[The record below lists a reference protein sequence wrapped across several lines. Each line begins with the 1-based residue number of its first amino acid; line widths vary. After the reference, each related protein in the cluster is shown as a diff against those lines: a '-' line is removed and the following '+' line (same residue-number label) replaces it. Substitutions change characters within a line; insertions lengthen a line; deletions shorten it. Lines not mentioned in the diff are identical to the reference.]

1 VSGGPRHAAV
11 AIPPG
16 LSSAEAAARLARDG
30 QNLLPAPRPVPL
42 WRRIAAQLRDP
53 LVLVLLAAAVLTI
66 ATGDWTDASV
76 ILLVV
81 AVNTSVGVAQ
91 EVKAGQAIAALT
103 ELAAPEARVLRDGEQ
118 HQIPAADVVVGD
130 LLVLAEGDI
139 VPADAIVVEAA
150 ALLVDEAALT
160 GESVPVDK
168 AADTEEPGGIV
179 SSGTVVVRGRGRA
192 VVTAT
197 GTASAM
203 GQVAALMSAPSGLT
217 PLQRRLVGVGRALA
231 AAAVVLCGIVLVIGL
246 ARGQPAELMVI
257 TAISLVVAAVP
268 ESLPAVVTLALALGA
283 RRMAAR
289 NALIRRL
296 PAVETLGSVT
306 VLGTDKTGTLTEGNM
321 VARHL
326 WTPLSEVT
334 ITGTGYGPDGEIMR
348 DGLPLRPGDV
358 PDVFALL
365 TAASACND
373 AALHPPRASGEE
385 WTVVGD
391 PTEGALLS
399 AAAKAG
405 LSRAEVNADLP
416 RYAEIPFESGRK
428 RMTTVHRLAGG
439 GARVIC
445 KGAPE
450 SMISGAVLADG
461 PGVRRRA
468 RERAEEFARNGF
480 RVLAV
485 ATADLPAH
493 LAPDAVTAGPSGG
506 PAPGGDGLAAA
517 AGGPGTAGPSPMDPD
532 TAGTGD
538 AGTATAAEI
547 ERGLRLLGL
556 IAILDPPRRSAAATI
571 AACHAAGI
579 TTVLITGD
587 HPATAR
593 SIATELGIIEPD
605 AQVVDCRDHPD
616 GSAGDQAAARV
627 FARATPEQKLAIIQA
642 RRAAGDVV
650 AMTGDGVNDGP
661 ALRRADIGVAMG
673 RRGTEV
679 ARQAAD
685 LVLADDE
692 LRTVVV
698 AAEEGRRVY
707 ANIRR
712 FLLYGLAGGSAEIVV
727 MLAGPLL
734 GLPLP
739 LLPAQILWVNLLT
752 HGLPGVALGSEP
764 ADPAVMRR
772 PPRPPAESVLG
783 AGLWQRIVRV
793 GLVVAG
799 VTLGVAVWGHA
810 TGRPWQSLAFFA
822 LGATQ
827 LAVALGSRSRPGT
840 LANPLLPVAVA
851 VALLLQ
857 LAGLYLPF
865 LRDLLG
871 TQPLTL
877 LDLAVVCALSTLG
890 YAAVRLDR
898 VLFPSKRTA
907 GPPPASQN

>member
-1 VSGGPRHAAV
+1 
-11 AIPPG
+11 
-16 LSSAEAAARLARDG
+16 
-30 QNLLPAPRPVPL
+30 
-42 WRRIAAQLRDP
+42 
-53 LVLVLLAAAVLTI
+53 
-66 ATGDWTDASV
+66 
-76 ILLVV
+76 
-81 AVNTSVGVAQ
+81 
-91 EVKAGQAIAALT
+91 
-103 ELAAPEARVLRDGEQ
+103 
-118 HQIPAADVVVGD
+118 
-130 LLVLAEGDI
+130 
-139 VPADAIVVEAA
+139 
-150 ALLVDEAALT
+150 
-160 GESVPVDK
+160 
-168 AADTEEPGGIV
+168 
-179 SSGTVVVRGRGRA
+179 
-192 VVTAT
+192 
-197 GTASAM
+197 
-203 GQVAALMSAPSGLT
+203 
-217 PLQRRLVGVGRALA
+217 
-231 AAAVVLCGIVLVIGL
+231 
-246 ARGQPAELMVI
+246 
-257 TAISLVVAAVP
+257 
-268 ESLPAVVTLALALGA
+268 
-283 RRMAAR
+283 
-289 NALIRRL
+289 
-296 PAVETLGSVT
+296 
-306 VLGTDKTGTLTEGNM
+306 
-321 VARHL
+321 
-326 WTPLSEVT
+326 
-334 ITGTGYGPDGEIMR
+334 
-348 DGLPLRPGDV
+348 
-358 PDVFALL
+358 
-365 TAASACND
+365 
-373 AALHPPRASGEE
+373 
-385 WTVVGD
+385 VVGD

-399 AAAKAG
+399 AAAKAW
-405 LSRAEVNADLP
+405 LRQAEVNADLP

-450 SMISGAVLADG
+450 AMISGIMLADD
-461 PGVRRRA
+461 PGVQRRA
-468 RERAEEFARNGF
+468 SERAEEYARNGF

-493 LAPDAVTAGPSGG
+493 LTPEAVTADLPAHLTPEAVTADLPAAALGAGPPPTGQDITGPPPTGPRMARAGDGG
-506 PAPGGDGLAAA
+506 PAN
-517 AGGPGTAGPSPMDPD
+517 
-532 TAGTGD
+532 AGTV
-538 AGTATAAEI
+538 TASEL

-556 IAILDPPRRSAAATI
+556 IAILDPPRPSAAATI

-605 AQVVDCRDHPD
+605 GQVVDCRDHPD

-712 FLLYGLAGGSAEIVV
+712 FLLYALSGGSAEIAV

-764 ADPAVMRR
+764 ADPAVMRQ

-857 LAGLYLPF
+857 FAGLYVPF

-877 LDLAVVCALSTLG
+877 LDLAVACALSTLG

-898 VLFPSKRTA
+898 VLFPSRRA
-907 GPPPASQN
+907 AAPPPASQN